1 MIRFNCTC
9 GKRLKARPKDAGRS
23 VVCPRCGA
31 KMIAPGG
38 AAPASAPEALAAA
51 LRELSRPAAPD
62 DGDGRADDVPVAEV
76 VDAPP
81 TAAGRFSAPAAL
93 RTAGRRSAG
102 AKEPPL
108 SPQAAAALAGLDAL
122 ARAAPPKSKTR
133 LGEPGARPAANVETR
148 KKKPAA
154 AQGRDAAASNGDP
167 AGTSPLARNPMLI
180 AIAAAVGIA
189 VVLLVLS
196 FFLGGGGVSK
206 KKEPAPEVAPLP
218 PPPAAKPA
226 KPDWGDHP
234 PGELWPNVKPQ
245 N

>member
-9 GKRLKARPKDAGRS
+9 GKRLKARPEDAGRMI
-23 VVCPRCGA
+23 VCPQCGA

-51 LRELSRPAAPD
+51 VRELTKPAAPD
-62 DGDGRADDVPVAEV
+62 NGDGQADDIPVAEV
-76 VDAPP
+76 VDEPP
-81 TAAGRFSAPAAL
+81 TAAGRFSSPVAL
-93 RTAGRRSAG
+93 RTAGPRSAG

-108 SPQAAAALAGLDAL
+108 SPEAAAALAGLDAL
-122 ARAAPPKSKTR
+122 ARAAPPK
-133 LGEPGARPAANVETR
+133 PAARPAAKSDT

-154 AQGRDAAASNGDP
+154 AQGRGTLASNGGP

-206 KKEPAPEVAPLP
+206 KRKEPAPEVVP
-218 PPPAAKPA
+218 PPPAAAKPA

-234 PGELWPNVKPQ
+234 PGELFPNVKPQ

>member
-9 GKRLKARPKDAGRS
+9 GKRLKARPEDAGRMI
-23 VVCPRCGA
+23 VCPKCGA
-31 KMIAPGG
+31 KMTAPAG
-38 AAPASAPEALAAA
+38 AAPAGAPEALAAA
-51 LRELSRPAAPD
+51 LRELSQPAAPD
-62 DGDGRADDVPVAEV
+62 NGDGQADDIPVAEV
-76 VDAPP
+76 VDEPP
-81 TAAGRFSAPAAL
+81 TAAGRFSSPAAL
-93 RTAGRRSAG
+93 RTAGQRSAG

-108 SPQAAAALAGLDAL
+108 SPEAAAALAGLDAL
-122 ARAAPPKSKTR
+122 ARAAPPK
-133 LGEPGARPAANVETR
+133 PAARPAAKVETR

-154 AQGRDAAASNGDP
+154 AQGRGTLASNGGP

-206 KKEPAPEVAPLP
+206 KRKEPAPEVVP
-218 PPPAAKPA
+218 PPPAAAKPA
-226 KPDWGDHP
+226 KPDWGEHP
-234 PGELWPNVKPQ
+234 PGELFPNVKPQ

>member
-1 MIRFNCTC
+1 LIRFNCTC

-51 LRELSRPAAPD
+51 LRELSQPAAPD
-62 DGDGRADDVPVAEV
+62 NGDGQADDIPVAEV

-81 TAAGRFSAPAAL
+81 TAAGRFSSPAAL
-93 RTAGRRSAG
+93 RTAGQRSAG

-108 SPQAAAALAGLDAL
+108 SPEAAAALAGLDAL
-122 ARAAPPKSKTR
+122 ARAAPPK
-133 LGEPGARPAANVETR
+133 PAARPAAKVET
-148 KKKPAA
+148 KKKPAV
-154 AQGRDAAASNGDP
+154 AQGRGAAAPNGGP
-167 AGTSPLARNPMLI
+167 AGTSPLARNPIVI
-180 AIAAAVGIA
+180 AIAAAVGVA

-206 KKEPAPEVAPLP
+206 KKEPAPEVAPPP
-218 PPPAAKPA
+218 PPPAAVKPA
-226 KPDWGDHP
+226 TREWGDHP

>member
-23 VVCPRCGA
+23 VACPQCGA

-51 LRELSRPAAPD
+51 LRELSQPAAPD
-62 DGDGRADDVPVAEV
+62 NGDGQADDIPVAEV

-81 TAAGRFSAPAAL
+81 TAAGRFSSPAAL
-93 RTAGRRSAG
+93 RTAGQRSAG
-102 AKEPPL
+102 AMEPPL
-108 SPQAAAALAGLDAL
+108 SPEAAAALAGLDAL
-122 ARAAPPKSKTR
+122 ARAAPPK
-133 LGEPGARPAANVETR
+133 PAARPAAKVETE
-148 KKKPAA
+148 KKPAA

-167 AGTSPLARNPMLI
+167 AGTSPLARNPIVI
-180 AIAAAVGIA
+180 AIAAALGVA

-196 FFLGGGGVSK
+196 LFLGGGGVSK
-206 KKEPAPEVAPLP
+206 KKEVEEPAPKAAP
-218 PPPAAKPA
+218 PPPAIAKPT

-234 PGELWPNVKPQ
+234 PGELFPNVKPQ

>member
-51 LRELSRPAAPD
+51 IRELSRPAAPD
-62 DGDGRADDVPVAEV
+62 DGDGKADDIPVAEV

-93 RTAGRRSAG
+93 RTAGQRSAG

-133 LGEPGARPAANVETR
+133 LGEPGARPAAKVET

-154 AQGRDAAASNGDP
+154 AQGRGALASNGGP

>member
-9 GKRLKARPKDAGRS
+9 GKRLKARPGDAGLLI
-23 VVCPRCGA
+23 VCPQCGA

-51 LRELSRPAAPD
+51 LRELSQPAAPGN
-62 DGDGRADDVPVAEV
+62 GDGQADDIPVAEV
-76 VDAPP
+76 VDEPP
-81 TAAGRFSAPAAL
+81 TAAGRFSSPAAL

-108 SPQAAAALAGLDAL
+108 SPEAAAALAGLDAL
-122 ARAAPPKSKTR
+122 ARVAPPK
-133 LGEPGARPAANVETR
+133 PAARQAAKVETR

-154 AQGRDAAASNGDP
+154 AQGRGALASNGGP
-167 AGTSPLARNPMLI
+167 AGTSLLARNPMLI

-189 VVLLVLS
+189 VVLLVVS
-196 FFLGGGGVSK
+196 FFVGGGNASK
-206 KKEPAPEVAPLP
+206 QKEAAPEVAPP
-218 PPPAAKPA
+218 TPAAAKPA

-234 PGELWPNVKPQ
+234 PGELFPNVKPQ

>member
-1 MIRFNCTC
+1 LIRFNCTC

-133 LGEPGARPAANVETR
+133 LGEPGARPAAKVET

-154 AQGRDAAASNGDP
+154 AQGRDAAASNGGP